1 MAGHLIAE
9 EGPLAGL
16 VISFEEGEEWLLGRD
31 PDEATLVLEDPM
43 VSRKHVICR
52 LTTEGFILENLSSVN
67 PATQNGKV
75 ITEPVLLREGDILQ
89 IGSTF
94 FRFTEKEPSLDES
107 KEEEAREPVAFEE
120 TEDLSSVSFGASGDT
135 RWMIKVIA
143 GPNAGAEFSLQKSTT
158 HILGKDPNLCDI
170 IFQDLSVSRQ
180 HARISVDEEENV
192 FIEDLGSR
200 NGVIVNG
207 ELISTKK
214 QLSSQDLVS
223 LGTTS
228 FLAIDREQIHETI
241 ISPPSVVTIRPEGG
255 ERETP
260 EELAAPAVEA
270 AAVAKDWREMIIS
283 TRHLIWAAAFGLL
296 LIITIAAMFS
306 LFKSEPVVVHEKNE
320 SEEIQMALK
329 GFDAI
334 QFSFNV
340 ANGKIFLSGHVLT
353 SIDKQELMY
362 KIKNLP
368 FVEGVEDNV
377 VIDEYVWQNMNALIM
392 MNDNWLGVSIHSPA
406 PGKFVMR
413 GYLQSI
419 EQAQALN
426 DYINMNFPYLDSLE
440 NQTVVESD
448 LSMQIQ
454 GLLIEKG
461 FSGVTFQLSN
471 GELVLA
477 GRVDGRMSSSFN
489 ETIDLFKGLRGIR
502 QVKNFV
508 VHTTADSSRVDISK
522 QYQVSGYSRKDEKN
536 LFVVIN
542 GRILTLG
549 DALDGMT
556 ITSILANMVLLEK
569 DGIKFRINYNLQ

>member
-16 VISFEEGEEWLLGRD
+16 VIRFEEGEEWLLGRD
-31 PDEATLVLEDPM
+31 PDEATILLEDPM

-52 LTTEGFILENLSSVN
+52 LTAEGFILENLSSVN

-94 FRFTEKEPSLDES
+94 FRFTEKEPVIS
-107 KEEEAREPVAFEE
+107 EEETKEPAAFEE

-143 GPNAGAEFSLQKSTT
+143 GPNAGAEFSLQKSST

-180 HARISVDEEENV
+180 HARISVDENDNV
-192 FIEDLGSR
+192 FIEDLASR

-207 ELISTKK
+207 ELISAKK

-228 FLAIDREQIHETI
+228 FLAIDREQVHETI
-241 ISPPSVVTIRPEGG
+241 ISPPSITAIKPEGA
-255 ERETP
+255 ERKTP
-260 EELAAPAVEA
+260 EELAAAEA
-270 AAVAKDWREMIIS
+270 APAAKDWREMIIS
-283 TRHLIWAAAFGLL
+283 TRHLIWAAVFGLL
-296 LIITIAAMFS
+296 LVITIAAMFS
-306 LFKSEPVVVHEKNE
+306 LFKSEPIVVHEKNE
-320 SEEIQMALK
+320 SEEIQTALK
-329 GFDAI
+329 GFVEI
-334 QFSFNV
+334 QFSYNV
-340 ANGKIFLSGHVLT
+340 ANGKIFLVGHVLT

-368 FVEGVEDNV
+368 FVESIEDNV

-392 MNDNWLGVSIHSPA
+392 MNDNWLGVSIHSPTA
-406 PGKFVMR
+406 GKFIIR
-413 GYLQSI
+413 GYLQSL

-426 DYINMNFPYLDSLE
+426 DYINMNFPYLDRLE
-440 NQTVVESD
+440 NQVVVESD
-448 LSMQIQ
+448 LSTQVQSI
-454 GLLIEKG
+454 LVEKG

-477 GRVDGRMSSSFN
+477 GRVDGKLSSAFN
-489 ETIDLFKGLRGIR
+489 GILDQVKGLRGIR

-508 VHTTADSSRVDISK
+508 VYTTADSSRIDISQ
-522 QYQVSGYSRKDEKN
+522 QYQISGYSRKDEKN

-556 ITSILANMVLLEK
+556 ITNILANMVLLEK
-569 DGIKFRINYNLQ
+569 DGIKYRINYNLQ